1 MAEPTQTT
9 EQHPEA
15 ARSWSEEYASL
26 APRDR
31 ESLARVLNHLFTKT
45 FLVKGK
51 DDTRRDFYF
60 LERHEALVR
69 GYLEVAGWGLRL
81 DPSFGVAQAVAPDAS
96 GRVSLDLN
104 QSLALLILRLI
115 YEEKRKQLSMTTDV
129 VASVQEVQDKYQT
142 LRLRNRPL
150 DRRALKQAMGL
161 FAGFELVEVL
171 GSDATDPTT
180 RLRLLPSILF
190 AVRADTLASLHARL
204 ESYRRD
210 GGNGGDEADST
221 GEDGD
226 NDSGAASAA
235 HDSPGEELA

>member
-1 MAEPTQTT
+1 M
-9 EQHPEA
+9 
-15 ARSWSEEYASL
+15 
-26 APRDR
+26 
-31 ESLARVLNHLFTKT
+31 
-45 FLVKGK
+45 
-51 DDTRRDFYF
+51 
-60 LERHEALVR
+60 
-69 GYLEVAGWGLRL
+69 
-81 DPSFGVAQAVAPDAS
+81 
-96 GRVSLDLN
+96 
-104 QSLALLILRLI
+104 
-115 YEEKRKQLSMTTDV
+115 
-129 VASVQEVQDKYQT
+129 QEIQDKYQT

-150 DRRALKQAMGL
+150 DRRALKQALGL

-210 GGNGGDEADST
+210 GGSGGDEADST